1 MIAYKASK
9 EIISK
14 LYPKCFAD
22 EAWNVGNIRLFEE
35 CSTEIIASNSRIK
48 STLPKIEVFTQVNSL
63 NLSIQAEIGQLMENV
78 KMDPYYNDGLE
89 VAIAYIKQKTSE
101 SPSINCSEVEGCLE
115 STRKIVVQLK
125 MIEWRLFG
133 IGQATAGLYLAQ
145 HFSTLG
151 PYFGDNEGR
160 NPNSHH

>member
-1 MIAYKASK
+1 MIR
-9 EIISK
+9 K
-14 LYPKCFAD
+14 LYPKCSDD
-22 EAWNVGNIRLFEE
+22 EAWNVDKTTIFEE
-35 CSTEIIASNSRIK
+35 CSAEIIASNSRIK
-48 STLPKIEVFTQVNSL
+48 STIPKIEVFTQVNGL

-101 SPSINCSEVEGCLE
+101 SPLINCSEVEGCLE

-151 PYFGDNEGR
+151 QYFGDNEGR
-160 NPNSHH
+160 NPNPHLFLHLGP